1 MLIKHKLI
9 TNTFVTISS
18 MLAMLVL
25 MHFSLLSLKSDITLA
40 QDLSKIEAQMLQL
53 RLYEKEFLTQKKEV
67 YVDQFNDQVAT
78 IQLSIENLRN
88 QLKSLD
94 ISAQESIKLSHLLI
108 NYQRF
113 FNIVVDTHKRIG
125 LDFQSGLHGEINRA
139 VEEVEQAM
147 GDSVVFLKMMLQVR
161 SREKNYML
169 LQDEQYLAE
178 FKVDFD
184 KLYTSVEKSFLI
196 QVKKQT
202 ILNALNRYNS
212 AFSSLAR
219 EQKILGYRDDQAFQ
233 KAMNNSAIKA
243 QLAQVQLIKKTN
255 IAINEYISSITQNTY
270 ILFILALLV
279 SIFIGW
285 LISRNIINGIA
296 HIKNSINKITDTND
310 LTIVVSTKSK
320 DELADVAKAFNYMLS
335 NFQSLLVSVKKS
347 ESSSTAENKTEILT
361 EDSFWA
367 DFTYEELP
375 DER

>member
-1 MLIKHKLI
+1 
-9 TNTFVTISS
+9 

-53 RLYEKEFLTQKKEV
+53 RLYEKEFLTRKKEV

-78 IQLSIENLRN
+78 IQLSIESLRN
-88 QLKSLD
+88 QLKNLD
-94 ISAQESIKLSHLLI
+94 ISAQESIKLGHLLI

-113 FNIVVDTHKRIG
+113 FNIVVETHKRIG

-161 SREKNYML
+161 SSEKNYML
-169 LQDEQYLAE
+169 LQDQQYLSA

-184 KLYTSVEKSFLI
+184 KLYASVENSFLI
-196 QVKKQT
+196 KVKKQA
-202 ILNALNRYNS
+202 ILNALNSYNNT
-212 AFSSLAR
+212 FSSLAR
-219 EQKILGYRDDQAFQ
+219 EHEILGYRDDQAFQ
-233 KAMNNSAIKA
+233 KALNNSAIKA

-255 IAINEYISSITQNTY
+255 AAINEYISSITQNTY
-270 ILFILALLV
+270 LLFILALLA
-279 SIFIGW
+279 SISIGW

-296 HIKNSINKITDTND
+296 HIKNSITKVTDTND

-320 DELADVAKAFNYMLS
+320 DELADVAKAFNYMLK

-347 ESSSTAENKTEILT
+347 ETSATAENKTEILS